1 MEGSDFVNDRQNK
14 IIGSIMGGAVGDALG
29 YHIEFTR
36 EIKDREY
43 CKYFNDK
50 GIISDDTQM
59 TLFTANALIY
69 WATRGNLRGICGQ
82 PTSMIYLAYL
92 EWLET
97 QIGKKDTDAEEES
110 PLKITWIKEIKE
122 LNVQRSPG
130 NTCISALRSGKE
142 GTIEHPINNSKGCG
156 GVMRVAP
163 IGLYTF
169 SAEES
174 GRIAAEASAL
184 THGHPLGII
193 PSYIFATMLY
203 YIVNENENIY
213 NSLMKAIKQYKEK
226 YNIFKSEDSEYFF
239 DLIKRTVELSKKDMS
254 DVEAIKEI
262 GEGWV
267 AEEALAIALY
277 SCLKYENS
285 FEKTVICATNHD
297 GDSDSTGAIAGN
309 IIGAYLGY
317 KAIPNY
323 YVDNIEL
330 KDIIIE
336 IATDLSSE
344 VPVSEYKS
352 DNDQYWLSKYLYCE
366 RNTKLKTENKESKNN
381 DKVENEGMMIG
392 DTICD
397 FCIFK
402 IENNNKICKKYLNG
416 KPDKVL
422 NDPYYYCPQHEM
434 IELLANDIQE
444 NTVNDIENPLS
455 EENLYLIKCKD
466 CIYRNNDDHKK
477 CKQYNNG
484 KPRDILEEPFAF
496 CELHKSEIDMKLEN
510 EVEKNQ
516 EEKYKIKFLNKIHRI
531 REFNEFVNLMSEFP
545 ALDINDNEINKLF
558 LKMCKKA
565 ISMAK
570 EDKIPNRKIKKAEKY
585 MKKIEEKIRDDE
597 SNK

>member
-1 MEGSDFVNDRQNK
+1 
-14 IIGSIMGGAVGDALG
+14 MGGAVGDALG

-36 EIKDREY
+36 GIKDREY

-344 VPVSEYKS
+344 DPVSEYKS
-352 DNDQYWLSKYLYCE
+352 DNDQYWLSKYFYCE
-366 RNTKLKTENKESKNN
+366 RNIKLKTENKKSENN
-381 DKVENEGMMIG
+381 DKEENEGMMIG

-422 NDPYYYCPQHEM
+422 NDSNYYCP
-434 IELLANDIQE
+434 LC
-444 NTVNDIENPLS
+444 V
-455 EENLYLIKCKD
+455 K
-466 CIYRNNDDHKK
+466 
-477 CKQYNNG
+477 
-484 KPRDILEEPFAF
+484 
-496 CELHKSEIDMKLEN
+496 
-510 EVEKNQ
+510 
-516 EEKYKIKFLNKIHRI
+516 
-531 REFNEFVNLMSEFP
+531 
-545 ALDINDNEINKLF
+545 
-558 LKMCKKA
+558 
-565 ISMAK
+565 
-570 EDKIPNRKIKKAEKY
+570 
-585 MKKIEEKIRDDE
+585 
-597 SNK
+597 